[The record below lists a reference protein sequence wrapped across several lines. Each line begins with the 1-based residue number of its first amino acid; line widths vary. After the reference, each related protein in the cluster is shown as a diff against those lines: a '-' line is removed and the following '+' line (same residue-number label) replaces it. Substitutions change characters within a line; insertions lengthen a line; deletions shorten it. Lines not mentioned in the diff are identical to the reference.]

1 MLIYDKFVSKW
12 FQRFGHKSL
21 MLSNLQLQPNAN
33 RYEKDIDNTI
43 SGVRSGMEAHVAG
56 VARNAMQDIYM
67 KVNCELFDPE
77 RSPKHII
84 SQPLN
89 MHAHRLLLWQLSPSL
104 N

>member
-1 MLIYDKFVSKW
+1 
-12 FQRFGHKSL
+12 
-21 MLSNLQLQPNAN
+21 
-33 RYEKDIDNTI
+33 
-43 SGVRSGMEAHVAG
+43 MEAHVAG